1 MNIFFPLNLIC
12 MVVVLNTS
20 GVIMNIALVL
30 QIVFVVGQ
38 VVLMKR
44 DGVFR

>member
-12 MVVVLNTS
+12 M
-20 GVIMNIALVL
+20 VL